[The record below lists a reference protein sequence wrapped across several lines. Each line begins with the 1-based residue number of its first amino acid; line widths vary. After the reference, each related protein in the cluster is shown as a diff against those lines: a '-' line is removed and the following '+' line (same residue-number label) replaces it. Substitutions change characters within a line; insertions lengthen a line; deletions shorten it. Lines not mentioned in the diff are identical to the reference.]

1 MDLIVKE
8 VEKKVGHKVEL
19 QRDELGRWTLPLDLI
34 QKHNID
40 YNGYVSIFLVSQMN
54 KFYFLAAS
62 FTARVLAVFPN

>member
-19 QRDELGRWTLPLDLI
+19 QRDDLGRWTLPLDLI
-34 QKHNID
+34 QKYNID

-54 KFYFLAAS
+54 KFYFLTAS
-62 FTARVLAVFPN
+62 FTARVLAVLPN